1 MLTAMEARELAG
13 AGPTPE
19 ERVEIVTAAIREAA
33 MAKKRKLALEDTF
46 WVRDA
51 YENTA
56 DYQKACDI
64 LKGLGYKVS
73 FFYEERQF
81 VDMYTIVEW

>member
-1 MLTAMEARELAG
+1 MLTAMEAREL

-33 MAKKRKLALEDTF
+33 VAKKRKLALTDRF
-46 WVRDA
+46 WV
-51 YENTA
+51 YEGYDRTA
-56 DYQKACDI
+56 DYQKACEM
-64 LKGLGYKVS
+64 LKKLGYKVS